1 MDLTFIFFFKFYR
14 WRIFIYLW
22 INIYYWWSFRG
33 YFILIF
39 NNVFTFN
46 SSFFLIY
53 YPFLWILYISLP
65 SSFIISSLTSIWFW
79 TVKFRRKSYLIISWW
94 RRNWRV
100 NPNIRNLIPGQS
112 WTTYIRKY
120 IIFITLFF
128 STKVS
133 TH

>member
-22 INIYYWWSFRG
+22 INIYDWWSFRG